1 LSLFNLVIL
10 IRSAICATADAERHF
25 YFKLKRPIFAVL
37 HKNFMARFHTLKVKD
52 IRRETADA
60 VSIAFEV
67 PPQQQPEYQF
77 KQGQYVTLKL
87 NIKGEEVR
95 RSYSLCTSPFAEKE
109 LRVAIKEVQGGK
121 VSTYINRELKVGD
134 NMEVMTPMGNFH
146 TVLMGGKSKN
156 YVLFAGGSG
165 ITPMMSILKSV
176 LYVEKQSKV
185 TLIYA
190 NKNEES
196 TIFKSELESI
206 AASNPNLNVVYVFE
220 KPQIQISELQT
231 GIVTIERAKE
241 LLQKFDCLKADE
253 YFICGPGPMMENV
266 KTTLE
271 GLNIPKEKIHIEY
284 FTAVVD
290 AVNKAVSLEGANVN
304 AKIKVIQYGIETDFE
319 LETGSISILEAA
331 IEAGVDAPFSCKG
344 AVCCT
349 CRAKVLEGKV
359 KMTANF
365 ALTDAEVEEGFIL
378 TCQAHPLTDTVVVDY
393 DA

>member
-1 LSLFNLVIL
+1 
-10 IRSAICATADAERHF
+10 
-25 YFKLKRPIFAVL
+25 
-37 HKNFMARFHTLKVKD
+37 MARFHTLKIKD

-87 NIKGEEVR
+87 NLKGEEVR
-95 RSYSLCTSPFAEKE
+95 RSYSLCSSPYSEKE
-109 LRVAIKEVQGGK
+109 LRVAIKEVNGGL

-134 NMEVMTPMGNFH
+134 MMEVMTPMGNFH
-146 TVLMGGKSKN
+146 TVLSGAKSKN

-165 ITPMMSILKSV
+165 ITPMMSIVKSV
-176 LYVEKQSKV
+176 LYVEKQSKI

-190 NKNEES
+190 NRSEETS
-196 TIFKSELESI
+196 IFREELDVISGN
-206 AASNPNLNVVYVFE
+206 NPNLTVVHVYDQ
-220 KPQIQISELQT
+220 PIQKISDLQT
-231 GIVTIERAKE
+231 GILTAEKTKTLVEN
-241 LLQKFDCLKADE
+241 FGGVNADE
-253 YFICGPGPMMENV
+253 YFVCGPAPMMENV
-266 KTTLE
+266 KITLE
-271 GLNIPKEKIHIEY
+271 ALKVPKEKIHIEY
-284 FTAVVD
+284 FTAVIE
-290 AVNKAVSLEGANVN
+290 AVAKAEVATGGNVN
-304 AKIKVIQYGIETDFE
+304 AKVKVLQYGIETEFN
-319 LETGSISILEAA
+319 LETTSISILDAA

-349 CRAKVLEGKV
+349 CRAKVLEGQV

-378 TCQAHPLTDTVVVDY
+378 TCQSHPITPTVVIDY